1 MFHIQSTLHRHP
13 LMGTPTVITRRAHLN
28 KLMNFLCFAS
38 ATATF
43 LWHFLLPYRLNIDT
57 DRPKK
62 RKEERGWG
70 GGVGVI
76 RLQEKLRFRGR
87 VTSLASFEKTRDA
100 RVFLCFSI
108 SAKYWKLFILIAF
121 DACRPPSPTL
131 PCSLP
136 TWAHAVCSCQLP
148 RVVIHTWMIRYRH
161 TQMYW
166 LISRLLLLT
175 FMASDINLCL
185 CWHLVFPPPWPSS
198 SFLVPLLFMA
208 HPFISVFNRCLCGL
222 LPLLL

>member
-1 MFHIQSTLHRHP
+1 
-13 LMGTPTVITRRAHLN
+13 MGTPTVITRRAHLN

-43 LWHFLLPYRLNIDT
+43 LWHFLLPYRLNID
-57 DRPKK
+57 
-62 RKEERGWG
+62 KEEEGRNRERG
-70 GGVGVI
+70 V

-131 PCSLP
+131 SSSLP

-185 CWHLVFPPPWPSS
+185 CWHLVFPPPTSSS

>member
-1 MFHIQSTLHRHP
+1 MLRQRQLFMAFS
-13 LMGTPTVITRRAHLN
+13 
-28 KLMNFLCFAS
+28 S
-38 ATATF
+38 A
-43 LWHFLLPYRLNIDT
+43 LSPQYWHWQA
-57 DRPKK
+57 
-62 RKEERGWG
+62 KEEEGRKRIGGWG
-70 GGVGVI
+70 V

-121 DACRPPSPTL
+121 DACPPSPSFSS
-131 PCSLP
+131 SLP

-148 RVVIHTWMIRYRH
+148 RVVIHTWMIQYRH

>member
-1 MFHIQSTLHRHP
+1 MCHTHRVPSTATHP

-62 RKEERGWG
+62 RKEETGRGG
-70 GGVGVI
+70 GGV

-121 DACRPPSPTL
+121 DAPL
-131 PCSLP
+131 PLAFVPLP
-136 TWAHAVCSCQLP
+136 T
-148 RVVIHTWMIRYRH
+148 
-161 TQMYW
+161 
-166 LISRLLLLT
+166 
-175 FMASDINLCL
+175 
-185 CWHLVFPPPWPSS
+185 
-198 SFLVPLLFMA
+198 
-208 HPFISVFNRCLCGL
+208 
-222 LPLLL
+222 

>member
-1 MFHIQSTLHRHP
+1 
-13 LMGTPTVITRRAHLN
+13 
-28 KLMNFLCFAS
+28 MNFLCFAS
-38 ATATF
+38 ATQATATF

-62 RKEERGWG
+62 RKEETGCRVRGG
-70 GGVGVI
+70 

-121 DACRPPSPTL
+121 DASPPSTSPL
-131 PCSLP
+131 SLSSHLSACCVLVSAASRCHSHMND
-136 TWAHAVCSCQLP
+136 TIHIEEERHAH
-148 RVVIHTWMIRYRH
+148 RH
-161 TQMYW
+161 THRQMYW

-185 CWHLVFPPPWPSS
+185 CWHLVSPPSPPHHLSCASSLYGPSI
-198 SFLVPLLFMA
+198 
-208 HPFISVFNRCLCGL
+208 HKCL
-222 LPLLL
+222 

>member
-1 MFHIQSTLHRHP
+1 MCHTHRVPSATATHP

-43 LWHFLLPYRLNIDT
+43 YGIFFCLIASILTLTGQGRG
-57 DRPKK
+57 RKK
-62 RKEERGWG
+62 QGEG
-70 GGVGVI
+70 GGV

-121 DACRPPSPTL
+121 DAPPSPSFSS
-131 PCSLP
+131 SLP
-136 TWAHAVCSCQLP
+136 T
-148 RVVIHTWMIRYRH
+148 
-161 TQMYW
+161 
-166 LISRLLLLT
+166 
-175 FMASDINLCL
+175 
-185 CWHLVFPPPWPSS
+185 
-198 SFLVPLLFMA
+198 
-208 HPFISVFNRCLCGL
+208 
-222 LPLLL
+222 

>member
-1 MFHIQSTLHRHP
+1 MYVPHTQSTLHRHP

-43 LWHFLLPYRLNIDT
+43 LWHFLLPYRLNID
-57 DRPKK
+57 
-62 RKEERGWG
+62 KEEEGRNRERG
-70 GGVGVI
+70 V

-136 TWAHAVCSCQLP
+136 T
-148 RVVIHTWMIRYRH
+148 
-161 TQMYW
+161 
-166 LISRLLLLT
+166 
-175 FMASDINLCL
+175 
-185 CWHLVFPPPWPSS
+185 
-198 SFLVPLLFMA
+198 
-208 HPFISVFNRCLCGL
+208 
-222 LPLLL
+222 

>member
-1 MFHIQSTLHRHP
+1 
-13 LMGTPTVITRRAHLN
+13 
-28 KLMNFLCFAS
+28 MNFLCFAS
-38 ATATF
+38 ATQATATATATF
-43 LWHFLLPYRLNIDT
+43 LWNFLLPYRLNIDT

-62 RKEERGWG
+62 RQRAKGRKRGRG
-70 GGVGVI
+70 G

-121 DACRPPSPTL
+121 DASPPSTSPL
-131 PCSLP
+131 SLSSHLSACCVLVSAASRCHSHMND
-136 TWAHAVCSCQLP
+136 TIHIEEERHAHSHAH
-148 RVVIHTWMIRYRH
+148 R
-161 TQMYW
+161 QMYW

-185 CWHLVFPPPWPSS
+185 CWHLVSPPSPLFPSCASSLYGPSI
-198 SFLVPLLFMA
+198 
-208 HPFISVFNRCLCGL
+208 HKCL
-222 LPLLL
+222 